1 MDQCKI
7 DKINELAN
15 KSRTC
20 GLTEEEKALQ
30 KELREEYV
38 MAFRLSLSSTM
49 DNLYIERPDGTREK
63 IKRKKEET

>member
-7 DKINELAN
+7 DKINELAR
-15 KSRTC
+15 KSRAC

-38 MAFRLSLSSTM
+38 QAFRDSLAGTL

-63 IKRKKEET
+63 LNRKQR